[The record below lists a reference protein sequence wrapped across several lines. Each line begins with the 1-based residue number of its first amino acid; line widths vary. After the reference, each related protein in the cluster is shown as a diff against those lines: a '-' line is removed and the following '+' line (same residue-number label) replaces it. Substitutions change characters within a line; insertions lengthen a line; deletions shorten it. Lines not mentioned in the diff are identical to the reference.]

1 MSPTIS
7 LGRDFAGTTLEE
19 LAQAAEVIAHNLVT
33 ILESKALKE
42 DRAASWRQDGR
53 SRCRRVC
60 GSAKIVLV
68 PVSRTLGF
76 ALGRN
81 ISSSR
86 PDSLGAACRLIRGEA
101 LDLFFDQLLGE
112 HRHDFPHHLLDDF
125 A

>member
-1 MSPTIS
+1 M
-7 LGRDFAGTTLEE
+7 LRAGAKTDG
-19 LAQAAEVIAHNLVT
+19 AAAV
-33 ILESKALKE
+33 
-42 DRAASWRQDGR
+42 ASAGP
-53 SRCRRVC
+53 RRL
-60 GSAKIVLV
+60 SLV